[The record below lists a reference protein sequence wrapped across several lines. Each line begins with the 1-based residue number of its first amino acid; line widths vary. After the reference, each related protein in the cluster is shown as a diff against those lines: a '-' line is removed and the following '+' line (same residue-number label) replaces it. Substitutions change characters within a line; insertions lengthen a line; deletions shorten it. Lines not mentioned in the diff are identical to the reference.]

1 MNTVFFFF
9 LQLYIRVHNDNYLHS
24 NYSLTAASGAPQS
37 KAPRA
42 EAIHTHMLAAAY
54 VDKQF
59 ADTKAAYRSVESKEA
74 A

>member
-1 MNTVFFFF
+1 MT
-9 LQLYIRVHNDNYLHS
+9 I
-24 NYSLTAASGAPQS
+24 SLTAASGAPQS